1 MKLKI
6 KPLSQKSAPWGLKKL
21 GFSNVS
27 ISGYGCVLVN
37 CSMICNYFGH
47 ETTPDK
53 LNEDM
58 KRVHGYY
65 NKNLWQWH
73 KLTEIYPDIKFT
85 GGLDFPNDPTPLNK
99 IDKQLN
105 KGFPVIAYLDYSSK
119 PGIQTHFVLIV
130 GKVNGDYLINDPLG
144 GETYFF
150 KAKYGDIVKRVLGL
164 RFYEGKVLN
173 ALQTGS
179 NEDLDICLDQHRK
192 LMAVIKRNDKKIE
205 RLEKVLE
212 HNEVVKK
219 ALAKSNQELLS
230 NLQETEKNR
239 EEMREQFLS
248 DATKLKSEI
257 KAKTKEA
264 DKLVLKLEKSKKAL
278 IYSRGLREKEC
289 KLNTE
294 LKDKNREIQK
304 MLDVCQTDLT
314 KKQLQKKKSGGLL
327 VRLIRCFLNE
337 V

>member
-205 RLEKVLE
+205 NLEKTLE
-212 HNEVVKK
+212 HNEVVRK

-230 NLQETEKNR
+230 NLQETENSCKEIR
-239 EEMREQFLS
+239 AKFLS
-248 DATKLKSEI
+248 EQDKLKSEI
-257 KAKTKEA
+257 KALTKENKNWQSA
-264 DKLVLKLEKSKKAL
+264 LESSKVSWKNCEGRKKNLRQEILDLKKEKQDNKRRYEARGTRDIKKMPV
-278 IYSRGLREKEC
+278 GK
-289 KLNTE
+289 
-294 LKDKNREIQK
+294 
-304 MLDVCQTDLT
+304 
-314 KKQLQKKKSGGLL
+314 LL
-327 VRLIRCFLNE
+327 VYLVKKVLRIKN